1 MTTVPPEDPM
11 LLVHAYVDGEL
22 DPANALALERQM
34 VADPA
39 LAAERDRVEALRSA
53 LRTQLPREPV
63 PASLRAR
70 IDSIGRPSRVAER
83 PSWRALAASV
93 ALAAVVGSSAT
104 FVALGPQFA
113 TRPEAV
119 SDAVLAGHIR
129 GLMAPQP
136 YDVAS
141 SDRHTVKP
149 WFNGRVPE
157 APRVVDLA
165 KADFPLA
172 GGRLDVVDQKVV
184 PTLVYRHGKHLISLT
199 EVPARGQKDAAPV
212 RRTAGGYNV
221 VQWTENGVA
230 YWAVSDTAVAELD
243 DFVQNFR
250 TTQADL

>member
-1 MTTVPPEDPM
+1 MTTATPPDDPM

-34 VADPA
+34 AADPV
-39 LAAERDRVEALRSA
+39 LAAERDRIEALRSA
-53 LRTQLPREPV
+53 LRTQLPRDPV

-70 IDSIGRPSRVAER
+70 VDAIGRPSRAER

-93 ALAAVVGSSAT
+93 ALAAFVGSSAT
-104 FVALGPQFA
+104 YVALGPQFA
-113 TRPEAV
+113 SRPETV

-129 GLMAPQP
+129 GLMASQP

-149 WFNGRVPE
+149 WFNGKVPE

-184 PTLVYRHGKHLISLT
+184 PTLVYRHGKHVVSLT

-230 YWAVSDTAVAELD
+230 YWAMSDTAVAELD
-243 DFVQNFR
+243 DFVAKFR
-250 TTQADL
+250 ATPEDQ